1 MSGVSAYGIAPGF
14 PPSWGE
20 GVNIFGGS
28 KDLLKENMIISV
40 EPNIFIASEG
50 SGARIIDN
58 VLITAH
64 GPELLSTTSRDLR
77 VVR

>member
-1 MSGVSAYGIAPGF
+1 LSGVSAYGIAPGF

-40 EPNIFIASEG
+40 VSVVKSFE
-50 SGARIIDN
+50 
-58 VLITAH
+58 TA
-64 GPELLSTTSRDLR
+64 LR
-77 VVR
+77 AV